1 MESLLR
7 NLIVVLVSQAGF
19 PVDGS
24 KENKAGSFLEWKPPP
39 FAGWGQ
45 IRDGERLPDYALHR
59 PTPSMRKSDQRFV
72 FWMRHTGCCQY
83 SDVKPVNI
91 GKA

>member
-24 KENKAGSFLEWKPPP
+24 KEKQGWGFWEWKPPP

-45 IRDGERLPDYALHR
+45 IRDGERLRDYPLDS
-59 PTPSMRKSDQRFV
+59 PTASITKSY
-72 FWMRHTGCCQY
+72 GCLFF
-83 SDVKPVNI
+83 
-91 GKA
+91 